1 MNKPEQPDLPA
12 LRAALRQ
19 PGFYVLTPAALR
31 HWLAQTQRG
40 QALLA
45 ALNDAAFA
53 DHWQAFAH
61 SWSDLQFDNYMR
73 DAGRYRKRRHAVCT
87 LDATGELKQRL
98 QLPHYQAVQYNRLNG
113 GVERWF
119 APIEAHIFDAP
130 IFQALLCGFAELV
143 APLATDV
150 HQWQAEAHQFRIEAN
165 NGQEGLPTPEGVHRD
180 GVDFVLVMMVQR
192 LNIAA
197 GETSLYHPSGLT
209 LGSFVLEQPMQTV
222 ILDDHQILHGVT
234 AVRALDAN
242 LAAHRD
248 VLVLTLKRA

>member
-1 MNKPEQPDLPA
+1 MPTTDQTT

-19 PGFYVLTPAALR
+19 PGFCILTPTALKA
-31 HWLAQTQRG
+31 WLAQTSAGAELIGYSNERQ
-40 QALLA
+40 
-45 ALNDAAFA
+45 FA
-53 DHWQAFAH
+53 KLWHTFAE
-61 SWSDLQFDNYMR
+61 SWNDLQLDNYMR

-87 LDATGELKQRL
+87 LSASGKLEQRL
-98 QLPHYQAVQYNRLNG
+98 SLPHYQSVQYNRLNG

-119 APIEAHIFDAP
+119 APIEEQIFESP
-130 IFQALLCGFAELV
+130 IFQSLLRGFAELV

-150 HQWQAEAHQFRIEAN
+150 EHWQAEAHQFRIEAN

-209 LGSFVLEQPMQTV
+209 LGSFMLEHPMQTV

-234 AVRALDAN
+234 AVRALDVTQQA
-242 LAAHRD
+242 LRD
-248 VLVLTLKRA
+248 VLVLTLKRRN